1 MPQNTGTEATTQW
14 SEGSPGGRHVWAE
27 LKVVDM
33 HLSGAAV
40 SAWPPSGAWSG
51 PGPRAA
57 GSTSR
62 WSPVTREGVTCS
74 EEAEGTGQ
82 AATNPRQKAAAGEPP
97 QEQHLCRHTHS
108 SLPSPKGAAMPAP
121 PGSPP

>member
-74 EEAEGTGQ
+74 EEAEGTGHC
-82 AATNPRQKAAAGEPP
+82 GFGI
-97 QEQHLCRHTHS
+97 RHFKMES
-108 SLPSPKGAAMPAP
+108 AP
-121 PGSPP
+121 PLGANL